1 MNLSELCI
9 RRPVATVLLTLS
21 AVLLGILSWYALP
34 IAALPS
40 FNTPT
45 LNVSAN
51 LPGASP
57 ETMASSVASVLEKQ
71 FSTIAGLNVISSSS
85 TLGSTSITLEF
96 APDRNIDAAAAD
108 VQAALLRAQRSLPQE
123 MTSLPSYR
131 KVNPADSPILFLAL
145 SSPAMSLAQLND
157 YAENLVSPNL
167 ATLSGVAQVQVNGQK
182 RYAVRI
188 KVDPT
193 KLAARDM
200 TLDELAQAIRSANAN
215 TPLGVI
221 TGRQQVMTISTNKP
235 LANAAEFAQL
245 IVASRN
251 NQPVRLDEVATVEDS
266 VENLRV
272 GSWINGTRSISL
284 AVLRQPD
291 ANTVATV
298 DEIKAAL
305 PKLAS
310 QLPDSVTIK
319 LVNDRSQSIRESIH
333 DVNLTLALTI
343 VLVVMVIFLF
353 LRRAAATVIP
363 ALSLPVSLLSAVAL
377 MHWLGL
383 SLNNISLLAITLAV
397 GLVVDDAI
405 VMLENIVRYV
415 EAGMAPLE
423 AALKGSKEV
432 AFTILSISLSL
443 VAIFIPIFFM
453 QGTIGLLFH
462 EFAIVVTLAILSSA
476 MVSLTLIPMLCARYL
491 KAEHELPP
499 ETALVRSFERAFNW
513 MADRYVRSLDWALQH
528 RRSMQLLALATFAVT
543 AWLFVTIPKGFFPQ
557 EDTGLIQVSTEGRQ
571 DLPYDEMVKLQQQ
584 VAALIAKHPAVDTVN
599 NTVGGGQGN
608 QHIGRLFINL
618 KPKAQRGKLDEVLED
633 LRRETRKVPGLSVF
647 LNPVQ
652 NLRLG
657 GRGSKSRYQYVL
669 QAVQADELNPWAEKL
684 LQAMRNDP
692 LFRDVASDAQ
702 LKGLQARLHIDRERA
717 NMLGIDMQSI
727 RTALYSAYGE
737 RQVSTIFADTDDY
750 SVLMEVDD
758 AHQRNEYD
766 LGKLYVRSKAGQLI
780 PLDTIARVDRVAGP
794 TAVNHQ
800 GQLQAVTLSFNLAP
814 GVPLSDAAEHINTL
828 QTRIGLPGTIIT
840 SWAGD
845 AAAFQE
851 TQGSQTVLLALAI
864 LVIYVLL
871 GVLYES
877 AIHPLT
883 ILAGLPSAAIGALL
897 TLMLFGQEL
906 TIIAAIGILLL
917 IGIVKK
923 NAIMMIDFALEA
935 QRTAQMHPASAIREA
950 CIKRFRPIMMT
961 TFAALMG
968 ALPIALGLGAGAE
981 LRAPLGLA
989 VVGGLIV
996 SQAITLYITPV
1007 LYLTFDRLAPQRDET
1022 MTNAL

>member
-9 RRPVATVLLTLS
+9 RRPIATVLLTLS
-21 AVLLGILSWYALP
+21 AVLLGVLSWQALP

-45 LNVSAN
+45 INVSAS

-71 FSTIAGLNVISSSS
+71 FSTIAGLSVVSSSS
-85 TLGSTSITLEF
+85 TLGNTSVTLEF
-96 APDRNIDAAAAD
+96 IPDRDIDAAAAD

-131 KVNPADSPILFLAL
+131 KVNPADTPILFLAL
-145 SSPAMSLAQLND
+145 NSPSLSLAQLND

-167 ATLSGVAQVQVNGQK
+167 ATLNGVAQVQVNGQK
-182 RYAVRI
+182 RYAVRV

-193 KLAARDM
+193 QLAARDL
-200 TLDELAQAIRSANAN
+200 TLDELALAIRNANAN
-215 TPLGVI
+215 TPLGVV
-221 TGRQQVMTISTNKP
+221 TGKQQVMTISANKQ
-235 LANAAEFAQL
+235 LANAAEFAKV

-251 NQPVRLDEVATVEDS
+251 NLPVRLEEVATVEDS

-272 GSWINGTRSISL
+272 GSWINGTRSITL

-298 DEIKAAL
+298 DAIKAAL
-305 PKLAS
+305 PKLTE
-310 QLPDSVTIK
+310 QLPDSVTIQ
-319 LVNDRSQSIRESIH
+319 LVNDRSRSIRESIH

-343 VLVVMVIFLF
+343 ALVIMVIFLF

-363 ALSLPVSLLSAVAL
+363 ALSLPVSLLTTVAL
-377 MHWLGL
+377 MYWLGL

-415 EAGMAPLE
+415 EAGMAPMQ
-423 AALKGSKEV
+423 AALKGSREV

-462 EFAIVVTLAILSSA
+462 EFAIVVTLAVLSSA
-476 MVSLTLIPMLCARYL
+476 VVSLTLIPMLCARYL
-491 KAEHELPP
+491 KSEHELPP
-499 ETALVRSFERAFNW
+499 ETRIVRSFEVAFNR
-513 MADRYVRSLDWALQH
+513 MLGFYELTLGWALRH
-528 RRSMQLLALATFAVT
+528 HRSMQLLALATFVVT
-543 AWLFVTIPKGFFPQ
+543 AWLFTVIPKGFFPT
-557 EDTGLIQVSTEGRQ
+557 EDTGLIQVSTEARQ
-571 DLPYDEMVKLQQQ
+571 DMPYDEMVKLQQQ
-584 VAALIAKHPAVDTVN
+584 VATLIGHHPAVDTVN
-599 NTVGGGQGN
+599 SSVGGSQGS
-608 QHIGRLFINL
+608 QYTGRLFINL
-618 KPKAQRGKLDEVLED
+618 KPKSERDKLDAVLED
-633 LRRETRKVPGLSVF
+633 LRKETRKVAGLSVF

-657 GRGSKSRYQYVL
+657 GRSGKSRYQYVM
-669 QAVQADELNPWAEKL
+669 QAVQANELNQWAEKM
-684 LQAMRNDP
+684 QTAMRTDP

-702 LKGLQARLHIDRERA
+702 LKGLQARLDIDRERA
-717 NMLGIDMQSI
+717 NVLGVDIQSI
-727 RTALYSAYGE
+727 RNALYSAYGE
-737 RQVSTIFADTDDY
+737 RQVSTIYGDTDDY

-758 AHQRNEYD
+758 ANQRNEYD
-766 LGKLYVRSKAGQLI
+766 LGKLYVRSKSGQLI
-780 PLDTIARVDRVAGP
+780 PLNTLARVDRVAGP
-794 TAVNHQ
+794 TAINHQ
-800 GQLQAVTLSFNLAP
+800 GQLQAITLSFNLAP
-814 GVPLSDAAEHINTL
+814 GVPLGEAAKHIDTL
-828 QTRIGLPGTIIT
+828 QTRIGLPSNIIT
-840 SWAGD
+840 GWAGD

-851 TQGSQTVLLALAI
+851 TQGSQTLLLVLAI

-897 TLMLFGQEL
+897 TLMIFGQEL
-906 TIIAAIGILLL
+906 TTIAAIGILML

-923 NAIMMIDFALEA
+923 NAIMMIDFALDA
-935 QRTAQMHPASAIREA
+935 QRTHQMTPQAAIREA
-950 CIKRFRPIMMT
+950 CVKRFRPIMMT

-989 VVGGLIV
+989 VVGGLIL

-1007 LYLTFDRLAPQRDET
+1007 LYLLFDRLATKRSVSVPSP
-1022 MTNAL
+1022 L